1 MAKSAGL
8 GRLGYI
14 PFSAFCIRP
23 RSIELISSWKAVKFG
38 GIRDTWRV
46 IKKEALEPDGW
57 VWVLVSPPLPSIT
70 TLGKLQGL
78 SSRIYTMRT
87 VIISTWGQF
96 HWQST
101 SAIAYGLCLKGPQ
114 AWGLVLYNC
123 HLESLNNSNIFN
135 YSVKS
140 YRAMDHEW
148 GRLGSLAHTQFC
160 LLLPLPVLNLLLPS
174 SWCP

>member
-1 MAKSAGL
+1 MEGSQVWWNKGHMKSDKEGGSGARWLSLSL
-8 GRLGYI
+8 G
-14 PFSAFCIRP
+14 
-23 RSIELISSWKAVKFG
+23 ISPTSQHHDFG
-38 GIRDTWRV
+38 Q
-46 IKKEALEPDGW
+46 
-57 VWVLVSPPLPSIT
+57 IT
-70 TLGKLQGL
+70 GPE
-78 SSRIYTMRT
+78 SRIYTMRT

>member
-1 MAKSAGL
+1 MAE
-8 GRLGYI
+8 
-14 PFSAFCIRP
+14 F
-23 RSIELISSWKAVKFG
+23 ESWY
-38 GIRDTWRV
+38 
-46 IKKEALEPDGW
+46 L
-57 VWVLVSPPLPSIT
+57 PPLPSIT